1 MICSKDR
8 FYCVS
13 CREMLANPEADILF
27 RTGFF
32 RVVHPMGY
40 CLACSVEQDKLDAL
54 VGTAGKTS
62 NYDYKMFLRADA
74 KVAEHVIQPYRTN
87 DNSSLHSAAQL

>member
-1 MICSKDR
+1 MVRSEDR

-13 CREMLANPEADILF
+13 CGEMVSNPEADILF

-40 CLACSVEQDKLDAL
+40 CLACSVEQDKLDAVL
-54 VGTAGKTS
+54 GSAGKTS

-74 KVAEHVIQPYRTN
+74 KVAEHAVQPYRTN
-87 DNSSLHSAAQL
+87 DNENLFSTALL

>member
-13 CREMLANPEADILF
+13 CGELVSNPEADIVF

-40 CLACSVEQDKLDAL
+40 CLTCSEEQDRLDAI
-54 VGTAGKTS
+54 VDSPGKTS

-74 KVAEHVIQPYRTN
+74 KVAEHAARPYRTN
-87 DNSSLHSAAQL
+87 DNESLYPTV

>member
-1 MICSKDR
+1 
-8 FYCVS
+8 
-13 CREMLANPEADILF
+13 MLTNPEADILF

-40 CLACSVEQDKLDAL
+40 CLVCSVEQDKLDAI
-54 VGTAGKTS
+54 VETAGKTS

-87 DNSSLHSAAQL
+87 DHSSLHSAAQL

>member
-1 MICSKDR
+1 MVRSEDR

-13 CREMLANPEADILF
+13 CGEMVSNPEADILF

-40 CLACSVEQDKLDAL
+40 CLACSIEQDKLDA
-54 VGTAGKTS
+54 VEGSKGKTS

-74 KVAEHVIQPYRTN
+74 KVAEHTVQPYRTN
-87 DNSSLHSAAQL
+87 NNENLFSTALL

>member
-1 MICSKDR
+1 MICSEDR

-13 CREMLANPEADILF
+13 CGEMVFNPEADILF

-40 CLACSVEQDKLDAL
+40 CLTCSMEEDKLDAL
-54 VGTAGKTS
+54 AGSQGKTS

-74 KVAEHVIQPYRTN
+74 KVAEHVIHPYRIDGN
-87 DNSSLHSAAQL
+87 ESLSPTV

>member
-1 MICSKDR
+1 MMCSKDR

-13 CREMLANPEADILF
+13 CGEMVSKPEADILF

-32 RVVHPMGY
+32 RVVHRMGY
-40 CLACSVEQDKLDAL
+40 CISCSIEQDKLDAMAGL
-54 VGTAGKTS
+54 SGKTS

-74 KVAEHVIQPYRTN
+74 KVAEHVVQPYRANKN
-87 DNSSLHSAAQL
+87 DCLLTTALL

>member
-1 MICSKDR
+1 MTSTEDR

-13 CREMLANPEADILF
+13 CREMISSLAADIMF

-40 CLACSVEQDKLDAL
+40 CLACSMEHEKYESPAESP
-54 VGTAGKTS
+54 GKTS

-74 KVAEHVIQPYRTN
+74 KVAEQAVQRYRTN
-87 DNSSLHSAAQL
+87 DNESLLPTGQM

>member
-1 MICSKDR
+1 MMRSEDR

-13 CREMLANPEADILF
+13 CGEMVSNPKADILF

-40 CLACSVEQDKLDAL
+40 CLSCSIEQDRLDATL
-54 VGTAGKTS
+54 GLPVQTS

-74 KVAEHVIQPYRTN
+74 KVAELLGQPYRTD
-87 DNSSLHSAAQL
+87 DNENRLTTILL